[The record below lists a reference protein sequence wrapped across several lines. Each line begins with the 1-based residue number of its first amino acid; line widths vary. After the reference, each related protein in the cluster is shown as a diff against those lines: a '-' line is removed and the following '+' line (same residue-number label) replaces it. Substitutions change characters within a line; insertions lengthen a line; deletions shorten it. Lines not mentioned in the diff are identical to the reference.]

1 MKTSPMSNPR
11 TRKILIITSSILV
24 VALIAAGTA
33 LMLSRFT
40 PVKVDDKSAAG
51 QQESDKTARQRADDL
66 FQKGDYAA
74 AKTQYEIALKE
85 YQASNDTV
93 AAEDVKMQLQIVQ
106 ATTEKSEKAPQNTD
120 RNRVIMGSQPQ

>member
-1 MKTSPMSNPR
+1 MRTLPISNPR
-11 TRKILIITSSILV
+11 RQKILIIAISILV
-24 VALIAAGTA
+24 VAGIAAGTA

-40 PVKVDDKSAAG
+40 PVKIGDESNSS
-51 QQESDKTARQRADDL
+51 QQEPSKTAKQRADEL

-85 YQASNDTV
+85 YQASNNTV

-106 ATTEKSEKAPQNTD
+106 ATSTKAEKAPQNTD
-120 RNRVIMGSQPQ
+120 RNRVVMGSQPQ